1 MSPPSP
7 VDPPAAASTLVAVA
21 GLAAALRV
29 FAAEREWDQ
38 FHSPKN
44 LAMALTG
51 EVGEL
56 VEIFQW
62 MTEAESRSAMTDA
75 RTASAIRDEVA
86 DVFIYLVRLADVL
99 GVDLDAAV
107 RAKLAGNAARYP
119 AEKVRGSNRKASQ
132 YD

>member
-1 MSPPSP
+1 MTADSEAPRL
-7 VDPPAAASTLVAVA
+7 VDV
-21 GLAAALRV
+21 GALSRALEA
-29 FAAEREWDQ
+29 FALERDWNQ

-62 MTEAESRSAMTDA
+62 MSAEESAEAGRDP
-75 RTASAIRDEVA
+75 RTGQAVRDELA
-86 DVFIYLVRLADVL
+86 DVLVYLVRLADRL

-107 RAKLAGNAARYP
+107 RDKMKRNALRYP
-119 AEKVRGSNRKASQ
+119 ADEVRGSSHKRNEPRS
-132 YD
+132 